1 MNVAVFPNL
10 ESYTAKVDGLRKQL
24 NGALVGKA
32 DVVEQV
38 LNCLLA
44 KGHLLFD
51 DLPGLGKTTLAKA
64 LAESVG
70 GNFAR
75 VQCTPDL
82 LPSDITGFN
91 IFDQKSQAFQFR
103 EGPVFSDFLLTDEI
117 NRATPRTQSALFEAM
132 AERQVTIDNKTV
144 TLSPSFM
151 VIATQNPVESHGAYP
166 LPEAQLDRFA
176 VKLSIGY
183 PKPEDEVSMLGQF
196 VGDEFEN
203 KTIEPA
209 LTLQELSELQSMVAK
224 VEVCEPVREYLVGLG
239 GATREHPKVELG
251 LSPRG
256 LIIWQR
262 VAQASAFLKG
272 RTFVTP
278 ANIQAVAKPVLKLRI
293 GGQGDSCDLI
303 IQEILES
310 IAVPNES
317 NL

>member
-1 MNVAVFPNL
+1 MNKPMPPIQEAD
-10 ESYTAKVDGLRKQL
+10 THKVDQLRKQL
-24 NGALVGKA
+24 NNALVGKA

-38 LNCLLA
+38 ITCLLA

-64 LAESVG
+64 LAQSVG
-70 GNFAR
+70 GAFAR

-91 IFDQKSQAFQFR
+91 IFDQKDQSFQFR

-132 AERQVTIDNKTV
+132 AERQVTIDNKTMPLAS
-144 TLSPSFM
+144 TFM

-183 PKPEDEVSMLGQF
+183 PQTDDEVSMLGQY

-203 KTIEPA
+203 KTTQPA
-209 LTLQELSELQSMVAK
+209 LTLQELSQLQTRVAN
-224 VEVCEPVREYLVGLG
+224 VEVCEAVRRYLVDLG
-239 GATREHPKVELG
+239 NATRNHPKVELG

-256 LIIWQR
+256 LITWQR
-262 VAQASAFLKG
+262 IAQSWAYLKG
-272 RTFVTP
+272 RTFVSP
-278 ANIQAVAKPVLKLRI
+278 ADIQSVAVPVLKLRI
-293 GGQGDSCDLI
+293 ENENQSSDPI
-303 IQEILES
+303 IQQILAS
-310 IAVPNES
+310 VAVPDETN
-317 NL
+317 

>member
-209 LTLQELSELQSMVAK
+209 LTLQELSELQTMVAK
-224 VEVCEPVREYLVGLG
+224 IEVCEPVREYLVGLG

-278 ANIQAVAKPVLKLRI
+278 ADIQAVAKSVLKLRI

>member
-1 MNVAVFPNL
+1 MNKPMPPIQEAD
-10 ESYTAKVDGLRKQL
+10 THKVDQLRKQL
-24 NGALVGKA
+24 NNALVGKA

-38 LNCLLA
+38 ITCLLA

-64 LAESVG
+64 LAQSVG
-70 GNFAR
+70 GAFAR

-91 IFDQKSQAFQFR
+91 IFDQKDQSFQFR

-132 AERQVTIDNKTV
+132 AERQVTIDNKTMPLAS
-144 TLSPSFM
+144 TFM

-183 PKPEDEVSMLGQF
+183 PQTDDEVSMLGQY

-203 KTIEPA
+203 KTTQPA
-209 LTLQELSELQSMVAK
+209 LTLQELSQLQTRVAN
-224 VEVCEPVREYLVGLG
+224 VEVCEAVRRYLVDLG
-239 GATREHPKVELG
+239 NATRNHPKVELG

-256 LIIWQR
+256 LITWQR
-262 VAQASAFLKG
+262 IAQSWAYLKG
-272 RTFVTP
+272 RTFVSP
-278 ANIQAVAKPVLKLRI
+278 ADIQSVAVPVLKLRI
-293 GGQGDSCDLI
+293 ENENKSSNPI
-303 IQEILES
+303 IQQILAS
-310 IAVPNES
+310 VAVPDETN
-317 NL
+317 

>member
-1 MNVAVFPNL
+1 MPPIQEAD
-10 ESYTAKVDGLRKQL
+10 THKVDQLRKQL
-24 NGALVGKA
+24 NNALVGKA

-38 LNCLLA
+38 ITCLLA

-64 LAESVG
+64 LAQSVG
-70 GNFAR
+70 GAFAR

-91 IFDQKSQAFQFR
+91 IFDQKDQSFQFR

-132 AERQVTIDNKTV
+132 AERQVTIDNKTMPLAS
-144 TLSPSFM
+144 TFM

-183 PKPEDEVSMLGQF
+183 PQTDDEVSMLGQY

-203 KTIEPA
+203 KTTQPA
-209 LTLQELSELQSMVAK
+209 LTLQELSQLQTRVAN
-224 VEVCEPVREYLVGLG
+224 VEVCEAVRRYLVDLG
-239 GATREHPKVELG
+239 NATRNHPKVELG

-256 LIIWQR
+256 LITWQR
-262 VAQASAFLKG
+262 IAQSWAYLKG
-272 RTFVTP
+272 RTFVSP
-278 ANIQAVAKPVLKLRI
+278 ADIQSVAVPVLKLRI
-293 GGQGDSCDLI
+293 ENENQSSDPI
-303 IQEILES
+303 IQQILAS
-310 IAVPNES
+310 VAVPDETN
-317 NL
+317 

>member
-1 MNVAVFPNL
+1 MNVTTSTNQQA
-10 ESYTAKVDGLRKQL
+10 YARKVDALRKQL
-24 NGALVGKA
+24 NRALVGKA

-38 LNCLLA
+38 ITCLLA

-64 LAESVG
+64 LAKSVG

-91 IFDQKSQAFQFR
+91 IFDQKNQTFEFR
-103 EGPVFSDFLLTDEI
+103 EGPVFSD
-117 NRATPRTQSALFEAM
+117 SLFEAM
-132 AERQVTIDNKTV
+132 AERQVTIDNKTMPL
-144 TLSPSFM
+144 TPSFM

-183 PKPEDEVSMLGQF
+183 PNADDEVSMLGQF

-203 KTIEPA
+203 RTTEPA
-209 LTLQELSELQSMVAK
+209 LTLADLSELQSFVAN
-224 VEVCEPVREYLVGLG
+224 VEVCEAVRKYLVELG
-239 GATREHPKVELG
+239 NATPKVELG

-262 VAQASAFLKG
+262 VAQSWAFLQG

-278 ANIQAVAKPVLKLRI
+278 ADIQAVAVPVLKLRI
-293 GGQGDSCDLI
+293 GSGNENCAPI
-303 IQEILES
+303 IQQILES
-310 IAVPNES
+310 ITVPNETK
-317 NL
+317 

>member
-1 MNVAVFPNL
+1 MNATKFPNQDAYA
-10 ESYTAKVDGLRKQL
+10 SKVDALRMQL
-24 NGALVGKA
+24 NSALVGKA
-32 DVVEQV
+32 EVVEQV
-38 LNCLLA
+38 ITCLLA

-64 LAESVG
+64 LAASVG

-91 IFDQKSQAFQFR
+91 IFDQKSQSFQFR

-132 AERQVTIDNKTV
+132 AERQVTIDNKT
-144 TLSPSFM
+144 TPLSPTFM

-183 PKPEDEVSMLGQF
+183 PNADDEVSMLGQF
-196 VGDEFEN
+196 VGDEFEKN
-203 KTIEPA
+203 TIEPA
-209 LTLQELSELQSMVAK
+209 LSLEDLSELQAFVAK
-224 VEVCEPVREYLVGLG
+224 VEVCEPVRRYLVELG
-239 GATREHPKVELG
+239 TATREHPKVELG

-262 VAQASAFLKG
+262 VAQSFAFLKG
-272 RTFVTP
+272 RSFVTP
-278 ANIQAVAKPVLKLRI
+278 DDIQSVAIPVLKLRI
-293 GGQGDSCDLI
+293 GNKSEACEPI
-303 IQEILES
+303 IQQIIES
-310 IAVPNES
+310 VAVPNET
-317 NL
+317 N

>member
-1 MNVAVFPNL
+1 MNVAAFSNQ
-10 ESYTAKVDGLRKQL
+10 EACASKVDSLRKQL
-24 NGALVGKA
+24 NSALVGKA

-38 LNCLLA
+38 ITCLLA

-64 LAESVG
+64 LANSVG

-91 IFDQKSQAFQFR
+91 IFDQKSQTFQFR

-132 AERQVTIDNKTV
+132 AERQVTIDNNTMP
-144 TLSPSFM
+144 LSSTFM

-183 PKPEDEVSMLGQF
+183 PQADDEVSMLGQF

-209 LTLQELSELQSMVAK
+209 LTLQELSELQSFVSK
-224 VEVCEPVREYLVGLG
+224 VEVCEPVRRYLVQLG
-239 GATREHPKVELG
+239 AATREHPKVELG

-256 LIIWQR
+256 LITWQR
-262 VAQASAFLKG
+262 VAQSWAFLAG
-272 RTFVTP
+272 RLFVTP
-278 ANIQAVAKPVLKLRI
+278 ADVQSVALPVLKLRI
-293 GGQGDSCDLI
+293 GNTGDDSDPI
-303 IQEILES
+303 IQQILES
-310 IAVPNES
+310 VAVPNET
-317 NL
+317 N

>member
-1 MNVAVFPNL
+1 MNVTPPENL
-10 ESYTAKVDGLRKQL
+10 ETHGRKVDELRKQL
-24 NGALVGKA
+24 NRALVGKA

-38 LNCLLA
+38 ITCLLA

-64 LAESVG
+64 LAQSVG

-91 IFDQKSQAFQFR
+91 IFDQKSQTFQFR

-132 AERQVTIDNKTV
+132 AERQVTIDNSTMP
-144 TLSPSFM
+144 LASSFM

-183 PKPEDEVSMLGQF
+183 PNAEDEVSMLGQF
-196 VGDEFEN
+196 VGDEFN
-203 KTIEPA
+203 TNTTEPA
-209 LTLQELSELQSMVAK
+209 LTLQELSELQAFVAR
-224 VEVCEPVREYLVGLG
+224 VEVCEAVRRYLVELG
-239 GATREHPKVELG
+239 NATREHAKVELG

-256 LIIWQR
+256 LITWQR
-262 VAQASAFLKG
+262 VAQSWAFLKG

-278 ANIQAVAKPVLKLRI
+278 DDIQAVAIPVLKLRI
-293 GGQGDSCDLI
+293 GNGDENCDPI
-303 IQEILES
+303 IQQILES
-310 IAVPNES
+310 IAVPNET
-317 NL
+317 N

>member
-1 MNVAVFPNL
+1 M
-10 ESYTAKVDGLRKQL
+10 
-24 NGALVGKA
+24 VGKA

-209 LTLQELSELQSMVAK
+209 LTLQELSELQAMVAK

-278 ANIQAVAKPVLKLRI
+278 ADIQAVAEPVLKLRI
-293 GGQGDSCDLI
+293 GGHGDSCDLI

-310 IAVPNES
+310 TAVPNET